1 MAVPTS
7 LLIASLEEVKE
18 EVKEAVPTSLL
29 IASFEEVREALAR
42 GFTFPAIAIPF
53 GAHETTPC
61 RFFGSNDEIGAED
74 LAALLDSSYPMI
86 DKVRRVH
93 LISRPVVGDANFKPG
108 PVFYLD
114 AT

>member
-1 MAVPTS
+1 MAVPANLLTASVEEVAEEVAVPTS
-7 LLIASLEEVKE
+7 LLITSLEEV
-18 EVKEAVPTSLL
+18 A
-29 IASFEEVREALAR
+29 EALAR

-61 RFFGSNDEIGAED
+61 RFFGSSDDMDSED
-74 LAALLDSSYPMI
+74 LAVLLDSSYPMM

-93 LISRPVVGDANFKPG
+93 LISRPVVGISRFNPG
-108 PVFYLD
+108 PTFYLD